1 MDIRK
6 TLFGLEV
13 PNCTRCG
20 QPFICDPKKKRNIL
34 MLKHHTYGQKNESA
48 SNTCSFRT
56 FVRAPDGGKTVG
68 NTGKSIIYDFPGGLK
83 AAQADLEQQAL
94 KEMKDGNEAQ
104 SG

>member
-1 MDIRK
+1 
-6 TLFGLEV
+6 
-13 PNCTRCG
+13 
-20 QPFICDPKKKRNIL
+20 

-56 FVRAPDGGKTVG
+56 FVRAPDGGKIVG